1 MTDSAAGRFTT
12 VARESSGGPVV
23 EVTGELDYDTAPRV
37 RVALEDALAVAPVP
51 PILVVDLAGVT
62 FCDSSGLNALLQARI
77 DAQGQG
83 SVLRLARPTPAV
95 ARLLEITGADQ
106 VFPVDPD
113 VPATVPDTH
122 AD

>member
-1 MTDSAAGRFTT
+1 MTGSAAGRFTT

-83 SVLRLARPTPAV
+83 SVLRLARPTPACV
-95 ARLLEITGADQ
+95 LYT
-106 VFPVDPD
+106 
-113 VPATVPDTH
+113 
-122 AD
+122 